1 MHVRFH
7 SLYAIMCIPKI
18 TSQIKYN
25 IIMLYYNLCG
35 SCSGL
40 IVSAHY
46 TPDRF
51 VQVGSLAGFLV
62 SCVPNFAI
70 KATKVDCPRA
80 LLCFK
85 FL

>member
-1 MHVRFH
+1 MPGVPLSGLTLIDTLIIIIMHRFH
-7 SLYAIMCIPKI
+7 SLYAILCIPKI

-25 IIMLYYNLCG
+25 YAILYNLRG

-46 TPDRF
+46 TPDQI

-62 SCVPNFAI
+62 SCVNLF
-70 KATKVDCPRA
+70 
-80 LLCFK
+80 
-85 FL
+85 